1 MLIES
6 PSVGRLLEEVA
17 GPYPMCAWNWG
28 WGYQGDSINMVGL
41 TDYIYIYLW
50 GYQISKQHVFVLKN
64 RWIDWDI
71 ICIPAIL
78 AILIFLGLQ
87 CSEHDTEST
96 IKFGQYPILPGK
108 VVT

>member
-41 TDYIYIYLW
+41 TDYIYIFMGVSNIKATCFCFEKSLDRL
-50 GYQISKQHVFVLKN
+50 GHHLHTSNSRNFDISWFTVF
-64 RWIDWDI
+64 
-71 ICIPAIL
+71 
-78 AILIFLGLQ
+78 G
-87 CSEHDTEST
+87 T
-96 IKFGQYPILPGK
+96 
-108 VVT
+108 